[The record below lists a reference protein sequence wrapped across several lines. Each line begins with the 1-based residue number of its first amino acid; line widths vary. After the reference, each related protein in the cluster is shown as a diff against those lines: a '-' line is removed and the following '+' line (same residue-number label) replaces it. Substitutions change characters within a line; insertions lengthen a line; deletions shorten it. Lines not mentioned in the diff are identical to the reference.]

1 MMEDTWSPVMMTDT
15 EDAAAEWRSDAQL
28 DQTQERKGG
37 ECFAKNFVAFLGE
50 AWQFMFL
57 KCELTNFDIYFV
69 KFKI

>member
-37 ECFAKNFVAFLGE
+37 ECFAKNCVAGLRRSL
-50 AWQFMFL
+50 A
-57 KCELTNFDIYFV
+57 IYVFEMWID
-69 KFKI
+69 KLWHLFC